1 MFEKQISTRD
11 TVAQHESINF
21 NFTEDRL
28 VHCSAGAMIS
38 SNKVGADLTAS
49 PASFPRT
56 HFNQMNAVTPDC
68 NTGWNKFELCC
79 HSIKWHA
86 PGFG

>member
-1 MFEKQISTRD
+1 MKIAIQEASVYILRTSKPTGNMKL
-11 TVAQHESINF
+11 H
-21 NFTEDRL
+21 
-28 VHCSAGAMIS
+28 
-38 SNKVGADLTAS
+38 LTAS

>member
-49 PASFPRT
+49 PA
-56 HFNQMNAVTPDC
+56 
-68 NTGWNKFELCC
+68 WNILV
-79 HSIKWHA
+79 A
-86 PGFG
+86 PVIWSLHVFSNKGDF